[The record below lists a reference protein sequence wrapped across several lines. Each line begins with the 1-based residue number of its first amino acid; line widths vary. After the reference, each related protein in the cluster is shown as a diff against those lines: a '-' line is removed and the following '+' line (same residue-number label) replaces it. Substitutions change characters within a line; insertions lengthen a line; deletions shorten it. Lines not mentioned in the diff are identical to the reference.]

1 MKLYLFLLAFFMAA
15 VGFAQDT
22 LSNYRT
28 KKAVVTDTVVV
39 DSFSINPSRF
49 RVLDKTG
56 SVIDSLSYTVDYEKG
71 TVVFSE
77 EMQRSQDSVTIEY
90 LRYPLF
96 LTRDYYTFDKN
107 LIVENTGAIEKL
119 YSLDESTA
127 DNTFT
132 PFDGLN
138 TVGSISRGITIG
150 NNQNAVLNSQLDL
163 QITGKLSDKV
173 SIRASI
179 QDANIPTQEGGYSQ
193 SLDEFDQIFIELY
206 SDKWKIRAGDVDL
219 ENNNSY
225 FGRFN
230 KKVQG
235 IALGGTFDHENGAKT
250 SAFASGAIVRG
261 VFQRSQFTGQ
271 EGNQGPYKLVGP
283 NGELFILI
291 VSGSERVYVNGL
303 LLQRGENNDYVI
315 DYNAGE
321 ITFNSTYPITANMR
335 ISVEYQYTDRNFT
348 RFIGYGGG
356 NYSSEKLDIGTY
368 VYSENDAKNQ
378 PLQQNL
384 SEEQVTILQAAGD
397 DMDAMTAPSAVPDSY
412 SENKI
417 LYRKEIINGQEVFV
431 FSTNPDDELFSVR
444 FTLVGD
450 NQGNYVISNQS
461 AISRIF
467 EYVQPINGVPQGNY
481 EPIIQLNAPTKLQI
495 GGLNGNYRPSEKT
508 DIGFEVAGSKNDLNL
523 FSNLD
528 DGDNDGFAGRL
539 TAKQQLLK
547 TQDTLQINGYG
558 TLDFINRDFRT
569 IERLYNI
576 EFNRDW
582 NLINP
587 VGDQRFI
594 TSGVEFFQP
603 EIGGATYEFQNLD
616 FSENFSGVR
625 HVVSSAIQLKKL
637 RIQTNASLVNS
648 KSDSL
653 DSKFTRLANTTTY
666 SFNKSWVGGKVG
678 YEDNQ
683 VRTIEDN
690 QLTPVS
696 QKFQSYESF
705 AGIGDS
711 TNVFVE
717 AGYRHQI
724 NDSISNAELKKVNS
738 SNTYFLKSKL
748 ISNENTQLSVFANY
762 RVLKREAIESA
773 DTTGLTTNINPIV
786 RNREEQFE
794 KSLNSRIIYN
804 QSFLDNGIRLNTT
817 LESNNGVVPQQE
829 FTYVKVDPG
838 QGVYTWN
845 DYNNNGIQDLEEFEV
860 AQFQDQAE
868 YVRVLLPNQIFVK
881 IRQNKFSQ
889 IVTLNP
895 QQWSNK
901 EGIFKVLSQ
910 FYNQTSYVIDRKV
923 RRDNDG
929 FNINPFED
937 GGDDQLGLNLN
948 FRNALFF
955 NRGKQRYTTSYTY
968 ISSSSDNLLSVG
980 LQKNTLQSHQVK
992 FNHKVW
998 ESWLFNLD
1006 GALGNNKSTSENFP
1020 ARNFKLDTYEFQ
1032 PKVSY
1037 LLDRQTRF
1045 DVFYQF
1051 ANKDNVLGNMEELN
1065 QQKLGASFAY
1075 SNAEKISMNG
1085 EFNYITNDF
1094 TGSAFSPVAYQML
1107 EGLQPGTNF
1116 TWRVLFQKRITKYLD
1131 ANLSYFG
1138 RKSETSKT
1146 VHTGSVQLRA
1156 YF

>member
-1 MKLYLFLLAFFMAA
+1 MAA

-56 SVIDSLSYTVDYEKG
+56 SVIDSLSYTVDYENG

-77 EMQRSQDSVTIEY
+77 EMQQAQDSVTIEY

-96 LTRDYYTFDKN
+96 LTREYYTFDKN

-219 ENNNSY
+219 ENKNSY

-384 SEEQVTILQAAGD
+384 SEEQVAILQTAGD

-594 TSGVEFFQP
+594 TSGVAFFQP

-637 RIQTNASLVNS
+637 RIQTNASLLNS

-683 VRTIEDN
+683 VRTIEDD

-696 QKFQSYESF
+696 QKFQSYEGF

-724 NDSISNAELKKVNS
+724 NDSISNATLQKVNS
-738 SNTYFLKSKL
+738 SNTYFIKSKL
-748 ISNENTQLSVFANY
+748 ISNENTQLSIFANY
-762 RVLKREAIESA
+762 RVLKREAIESS
-773 DTTGLTTNINPIV
+773 DTTSFSTLNLIEP
-786 RNREEQFE
+786 RREEQLE

-804 QSFLDNGIRLNTT
+804 QSLFDNGIRLNTT

-968 ISSSSDNLLSVG
+968 ISSSSNNLLSVG

-1065 QQKLGASFAY
+1065 QQKLGVSFAY

-1116 TWRVLFQKRITKYLD
+1116 TWRALFQKRITKYLD

>member
-1 MKLYLFLLAFFMAA
+1 MKLYLFILAFLIAA

-22 LSNYRT
+22 PSNYRT
-28 KKAVVTDTVVV
+28 KKTVVTDTVVV

-49 RVLDKTG
+49 RVIDNTG
-56 SVIDSLSYTVDYEKG
+56 AVIDSLSYTVDYEKG

-77 EMQRSQDSVTIEY
+77 EIKQSKDSITIEY

-119 YSLDESTA
+119 YSLEESTA
-127 DNTFT
+127 GNTFT

-206 SDKWKIRAGDVDL
+206 SDNWKIRAGDVDL

-225 FGRFN
+225 FGRFT

-235 IALGGTFDHENGAKT
+235 IALGGTFEHENGAKT

-261 VFQRSQFTGQ
+261 VFQRSEFTGQ

-321 ITFNSTYPITANMR
+321 IKFNPTYPITANMR
-335 ISVEYQYTDRNFT
+335 ITVEYQYSDRSYT

-356 NYSSEKLDIGTY
+356 NYNSEKLDIGTY
-368 VYSENDAKNQ
+368 IYSENDAKNQ

-384 SEEQVTILQAAGD
+384 SEEQVAILGAAGD
-397 DMDAMTAPSAVPDSY
+397 DMDKMIAPSAIPDSY

-417 LYRKEIINGQEVFV
+417 LYKKEVIDGQEVFV
-431 FSTNPDDELFSVR
+431 FSNNPEDELFSVR
-444 FTLVGD
+444 FTLVGN
-450 NQGNYVISNQS
+450 NQGNYVVSDQS

-467 EYVQPINGVPQGNY
+467 EYVAPLNGVPQGNY

-495 GGLNGNYRPSEKT
+495 GGLNGRYRPSEKT
-508 DIGFEVAGSKNDLNL
+508 DIGFEIAGSQNDLNL
-523 FSNLD
+523 FSNID
-528 DGDNDGFAGRL
+528 DGNNDGFAGRL
-539 TAKQQLLK
+539 TARQQILN
-547 TQDTLQINGYG
+547 TQDTLQVNGYG
-558 TLDFINRDFRT
+558 TVDFINKDFRT

-587 VGDQRFI
+587 MGDQRFI
-594 TSGVEFFQP
+594 TSGVDFSHP
-603 EIGGATYEFQNLD
+603 EIGGGSYEFQNLD

-625 HVVSSAIQLKKL
+625 HVITSAIKLKNL
-637 RIQTNASLVNS
+637 RSRTNASLLNS

-653 DSKFTRLANTTTY
+653 ESKFTRLANTTTY
-666 SFNKSWVGGKVG
+666 SFNKSWVGGKIA

-683 VRTIEDN
+683 VRTIQDDE
-690 QLTPVS
+690 LTPVS
-696 QKFQSYESF
+696 QKFQSYEAF

-724 NDSISNAELKKVNS
+724 NDSIRNATLEKVNS

-748 ISNENTQLSVFANY
+748 ISNDNTQLSVFANY
-762 RVLKREAIESA
+762 RVLKREALQNKDSI
-773 DTTGLTTNINPIV
+773 GLSEVINPIV
-786 RNREEQFE
+786 SREESLE
-794 KSLNSRIIYN
+794 KSLNSRITYN
-804 QSFLDNGIRLNTT
+804 QSLFDNGIRLNTT

-845 DYNNNGIQDLEEFEV
+845 DYNDNGVQELEEFEV

-868 YVRVLLPNQIFVK
+868 YVRVLLPNQVFIK

-901 EGIFKVLSQ
+901 EGFFKILSK

-929 FNINPFED
+929 FNINPFEN
-937 GGDDQLGLNLN
+937 GGDNQLGLNLN

-980 LQKNTLQSHQVK
+980 LQKNTLQSHQLK

-998 ESWLFNLD
+998 ESWLLNLK
-1006 GALGNNKSTSENFP
+1006 GALGNNESTSENFSG
-1020 ARNFKLDTYEFQ
+1020 RNFQLDTYEFE
-1032 PKVSY
+1032 PKISY

-1051 ANKDNVLGNMEELN
+1051 ANKDNTLGEMEQLN
-1065 QQKLGASFAY
+1065 QQKLGVSFAY

-1085 EFNYITNDF
+1085 ELNYITNDF
-1094 TGSAFSPVAYQML
+1094 SGSAFSPVAYQML

-1116 TWRVLFQKRITKYLD
+1116 TWQVLFQKRITKYLD

>member
-1 MKLYLFLLAFFMAA
+1 M
-15 VGFAQDT
+15 
-22 LSNYRT
+22 
-28 KKAVVTDTVVV
+28 
-39 DSFSINPSRF
+39 
-49 RVLDKTG
+49 
-56 SVIDSLSYTVDYEKG
+56 
-71 TVVFSE
+71 
-77 EMQRSQDSVTIEY
+77 
-90 LRYPLF
+90 
-96 LTRDYYTFDKN
+96 
-107 LIVENTGAIEKL
+107 
-119 YSLDESTA
+119 
-127 DNTFT
+127 
-132 PFDGLN
+132 
-138 TVGSISRGITIG
+138 
-150 NNQNAVLNSQLDL
+150 
-163 QITGKLSDKV
+163 
-173 SIRASI
+173 
-179 QDANIPTQEGGYSQ
+179 
-193 SLDEFDQIFIELY
+193 
-206 SDKWKIRAGDVDL
+206 
-219 ENNNSY
+219 
-225 FGRFN
+225 
-230 KKVQG
+230 
-235 IALGGTFDHENGAKT
+235 
-250 SAFASGAIVRG
+250 
-261 VFQRSQFTGQ
+261 
-271 EGNQGPYKLVGP
+271 
-283 NGELFILI
+283 
-291 VSGSERVYVNGL
+291 
-303 LLQRGENNDYVI
+303 
-315 DYNAGE
+315 
-321 ITFNSTYPITANMR
+321 
-335 ISVEYQYTDRNFT
+335 
-348 RFIGYGGG
+348 
-356 NYSSEKLDIGTY
+356 
-368 VYSENDAKNQ
+368 
-378 PLQQNL
+378 
-384 SEEQVTILQAAGD
+384 
-397 DMDAMTAPSAVPDSY
+397 
-412 SENKI
+412 
-417 LYRKEIINGQEVFV
+417 
-431 FSTNPDDELFSVR
+431 
-444 FTLVGD
+444 
-450 NQGNYVISNQS
+450 
-461 AISRIF
+461 
-467 EYVQPINGVPQGNY
+467 
-481 EPIIQLNAPTKLQI
+481 
-495 GGLNGNYRPSEKT
+495 
-508 DIGFEVAGSKNDLNL
+508 
-523 FSNLD
+523 
-528 DGDNDGFAGRL
+528 
-539 TAKQQLLK
+539 
-547 TQDTLQINGYG
+547 
-558 TLDFINRDFRT
+558 
-569 IERLYNI
+569 
-576 EFNRDW
+576 
-582 NLINP
+582 
-587 VGDQRFI
+587 GDQRFI
-594 TSGVEFFQP
+594 TSGLEFFQP

-637 RIQTNASLVNS
+637 RIQTNASLLNS

-683 VRTIEDN
+683 VRTIEDD

-696 QKFQSYESF
+696 QKFQSYEGF

-804 QSFLDNGIRLNTT
+804 QSLLDNGIRLNTT

-1116 TWRVLFQKRITKYLD
+1116 KWRVLFQKRITKYLD

>member
-1 MKLYLFLLAFFMAA
+1 MKLYLFLLAFFIAA
-15 VGFAQDT
+15 AGFAQDT

-28 KKAVVTDTVVV
+28 KKVVITDTVVV

-56 SVIDSLSYTVDYEKG
+56 AIIDSLSYTVDYEKG

-77 EMQRSQDSVTIEY
+77 EAQQSQDTITIEY

-119 YSLDESTA
+119 YSLEESTA

-193 SLDEFDQIFIELY
+193 SLDEFDQIFIELF
-206 SDKWKIRAGDVDL
+206 SDNWKIRAGDVDL

-225 FGRFN
+225 FGRFT

-235 IALGGTFDHENGAKT
+235 IALGGTLDHENGAKT
-250 SAFASGAIVRG
+250 SAFASGAIVKG

-321 ITFNSTYPITANMR
+321 ITFNSTYPVTANMR
-335 ISVEYQYTDRNFT
+335 ISVEYQYTDRSYT

-368 VYSENDAKNQ
+368 VYSESDAKNQ

-384 SEEQVTILQAAGD
+384 SEEQVAILQAAGD
-397 DMDAMTAPSAVPDSY
+397 DMDAMTAPSAIPDSY

-417 LYRKEIINGQEVFV
+417 LYRKDVINGQEVFV
-431 FSTNPDDELFSVR
+431 FSSNPDDELFSVR
-444 FTLVGD
+444 FSLVGD
-450 NQGNYVISNQS
+450 NQGNYVVSDQS

-467 EYVQPINGVPQGNY
+467 EYAPPINGVPQGNY
-481 EPIIQLNAPTKLQI
+481 EPIIQLNAPMKLQI
-495 GGLNGNYRPSEKT
+495 GGLNGTYRPSEKT
-508 DIGFEVAGSKNDLNL
+508 NIGFEVAGSKNDLNL
-523 FSNLD
+523 FSNID

-539 TAKQQLLK
+539 TAKQQILK

-587 VGDQRFI
+587 MGDQRFI
-594 TSGVEFFQP
+594 TSGVEFFHP
-603 EIGGATYEFQNLD
+603 EIGGGSYEFQNLD

-625 HVVSSAIQLKKL
+625 HVISSAIQLKKL
-637 RIQTNASLVNS
+637 RSRTNISLLNS
-648 KSDSL
+648 KGDSL
-653 DSKFTRLANTTTY
+653 DSKFTRVANTTTY

-683 VRTIEDN
+683 VRAIENN

-696 QKFQSYESF
+696 QKFQSYEGF

-724 NDSISNAELKKVNS
+724 NDSISNARLQKVNS
-738 SNTYFLKSKL
+738 SNTYFMKSKL
-748 ISNENTQLSVFANY
+748 ISNETTQLSVFANY
-762 RVLKREAIESA
+762 RVLKREPTPRDS
-773 DTTGLTTNINPIV
+773 TGLSTINPPV
-786 RNREEQFE
+786 TSEEEQLE

-804 QSFLDNGIRLNTT
+804 QSLFDNGIRLNTT

-829 FTYVKVDPG
+829 FTYVKVDAG

-845 DYNNNGIQDLEEFEV
+845 DYNDNGVQDLEEFEV

-868 YVRVLLPNQIFVK
+868 YVRILLPNQIFVK

-901 EGIFKVLSQ
+901 EGFFKVLSK

-929 FNINPFED
+929 FNINPFEN
-937 GGDDQLGLNLN
+937 GGNNQLGLNLN

-955 NRGKQRYTTSYTY
+955 NRGKQQYTTSYTY

-980 LQKNTLQSHQVK
+980 LQKNKLQSHQLK

-998 ESWLFNLD
+998 ESWLFNLN
-1006 GALGNNKSTSENFP
+1006 GALGNNESTSENFP
-1020 ARNFKLDTYEFQ
+1020 ARNYKLDTYEFQ

-1045 DVFYQF
+1045 DVFYQYG
-1051 ANKDNVLGNMEELN
+1051 NKDNTLGNMEQLN

-1116 TWRVLFQKRITKYLD
+1116 TWQLLFQKRITKYLD

-1146 VHTGSVQLRA
+1146 IHTGSVQLRA

>member
-1 MKLYLFLLAFFMAA
+1 MKLYLFLLTFFMAA
-15 VGFAQDT
+15 AGFAQDT

-28 KKAVVTDTVVV
+28 KKVVITDTVVV

-56 SVIDSLSYTVDYEKG
+56 AIIDSLSYTVDYERS
-71 TVVFSE
+71 TVIFSE
-77 EMQRSQDSVTIEY
+77 ETLQSQDTITIEY

-119 YSLDESTA
+119 YSLEESTA

-193 SLDEFDQIFIELY
+193 SLDEFDQIFIELF
-206 SDKWKIRAGDVDL
+206 SDNWKIRAGDVDL
-219 ENNNSY
+219 ENKNSY
-225 FGRFN
+225 FGRFT

-235 IALGGTFDHENGAKT
+235 IALGGTLEHESGAKT
-250 SAFASGAIVRG
+250 SAFASGAIVKG

-335 ISVEYQYTDRNFT
+335 ISVEYQYTDRSYT

-368 VYSENDAKNQ
+368 VYSESDAKNQ

-384 SEEQVTILQAAGD
+384 SEEQVAILQAAGD
-397 DMDAMTAPSAVPDSY
+397 DMDAMTAPSAIPDSY

-431 FSTNPDDELFSVR
+431 FSSNPDDELFSVR
-444 FTLVGD
+444 FTLVGN
-450 NQGNYVISNQS
+450 NQGNYVISDQS

-467 EYVQPINGVPQGNY
+467 EYVPPINGVPQGNY
-481 EPIIQLNAPTKLQI
+481 EPIIQLNAPMKLQI
-495 GGLNGNYRPSEKT
+495 GGLNGSYRPSEKT

-523 FSNLD
+523 FSNID

-539 TAKQQLLK
+539 AARQRLLN
-547 TQDTLQINGYG
+547 TQDTLQVNGFATVDYINK
-558 TLDFINRDFRT
+558 DFRT

-587 VGDQRFI
+587 MGDQRFI
-594 TSGVEFFQP
+594 TSGVEFSHP
-603 EIGGATYEFQNLD
+603 EIGSGTYEFQNLD

-625 HVVSSAIQLKKL
+625 HVISSAIQLKKL
-637 RIQTNASLVNS
+637 RSRTNASLLNS

-653 DSKFTRLANTTTY
+653 DSKFTRIANTTTY
-666 SFNKSWVGGKVG
+666 SFDKSWVGGKVG

-696 QKFQSYESF
+696 QKFQSYEGF

-724 NDSISNAELKKVNS
+724 NDSISNARLQKVNS
-738 SNTYFLKSKL
+738 SNTYFMKSKL
-748 ISNENTQLSVFANY
+748 ISNETTQLSVFANY
-762 RVLKREAIESA
+762 RVLKREPILRDSIGFF
-773 DTTGLTTNINPIV
+773 TVNPPATSQK
-786 RNREEQFE
+786 EQLE

-804 QSFLDNGIRLNTT
+804 QSFFENGIWLNTT

-829 FTYVKVDPG
+829 FTYVKVDAG

-845 DYNNNGIQDLEEFEV
+845 DYNNNGVQDLEEFEV

-868 YVRVLLPNQIFVK
+868 YVRILLPNQVFVK

-895 QQWSNK
+895 QQWSSK
-901 EGIFKVLSQ
+901 EGFFKVLSK

-937 GGDDQLGLNLN
+937 GGSNQLGLNLN

-955 NRGKQRYTTSYTY
+955 NRGKQKYTTSYTY

-980 LQKNTLQSHQVK
+980 LQKNKLQSHQLK

-998 ESWLFNLD
+998 ESWLFNLN
-1006 GALGNNKSTSENFP
+1006 GALGINESTSENFP
-1020 ARNFKLDTYEFQ
+1020 ARNYKLDTYEFQ

-1037 LLDRQTRF
+1037 LLDQQTRF

-1051 ANKDNVLGNMEELN
+1051 ANKDNILGNMEQLN

-1131 ANLSYFG
+1131 ANLSYLG

>member
-1 MKLYLFLLAFFMAA
+1 MAA
-15 VGFAQDT
+15 TSFAQDT

-28 KKAVVTDTVVV
+28 KKTVIADTVVV
-39 DSFSINPSRF
+39 DSLSINPSHF

-56 SVIDSLSYTVDYEKG
+56 AAIDSLSYSVDYENG
-71 TVVFSE
+71 TVVFSDFPTDKE
-77 EMQRSQDSVTIEY
+77 GKTNKVQDSITIEY

-96 LTRDYYTFDKN
+96 LTREYYTFDKN
-107 LIVENTGAIEKL
+107 LIVEKTGAIEKL
-119 YSLDESTA
+119 YSLDESTT

-138 TVGSISRGITIG
+138 TVGSISRGVTIG

-206 SDKWKIRAGDVDL
+206 SDNWKIRAGDVDL

-225 FGRFN
+225 FGQFT

-235 IALGGTFDHENGAKT
+235 IALGGTLEHENGAKT
-250 SAFASGAIVRG
+250 SAFASGAIVKG
-261 VFQRSQFTGQ
+261 VFQRSEFTGQ

-303 LLQRGENNDYVI
+303 LLQRGESNDYVI

-321 ITFNSTYPITANMR
+321 ITFNPTYPITANMR
-335 ISVEYQYTDRNFT
+335 ITVEYQYTDRNYT

-368 VYSENDAKNQ
+368 IYSENDAKNQ

-384 SEEQVTILQAAGD
+384 SEEQVAILKAAGD
-397 DMDAMTAPSAVPDSY
+397 DMDKMIAPSAVPDSY

-417 LYRKEIINGQEVFV
+417 LYKKELIDGQEVFV
-431 FSTNPDDELFSVR
+431 FSNDPEDELFSVR
-444 FTLVGD
+444 FTLVGN
-450 NQGNYVISNQS
+450 NQGNYVVSDQS

-467 EYVQPINGVPQGNY
+467 EYVAPINGVPQGNY

-495 GGLNGNYRPSEKT
+495 GGLNGQYRLSEKT
-508 DIGFEVAGSKNDLNL
+508 NIGFEVAGSRNDLNL

-528 DGDNDGFAGRL
+528 DGNNDGFAGRL
-539 TAKQQLLK
+539 TAKQQLLN
-547 TQDTLQINGYG
+547 TQDTLQVNGYG
-558 TLDFINRDFRT
+558 TLDFINSDFRT

-582 NLINP
+582 NLIDP
-587 VGDQRFI
+587 MGDQRFI
-594 TSGVEFFQP
+594 TAGASFSHPG
-603 EIGGATYEFQNLD
+603 IGNGSYEFQNLD

-637 RIQTNASLVNS
+637 RIRTNGSLLNS

-653 DSKFTRLANTTTY
+653 ESKFTRLANTTSY
-666 SFNKSWVGGKVG
+666 SFNKGWVGGKIA

-683 VRTIEDN
+683 VRTVNNDK
-690 QLTPVS
+690 LTPVS
-696 QKFQSYESF
+696 QKFQSYEAY

-724 NDSISNAELKKVNS
+724 NDSIHNATLQKVNS
-738 SNTYFLKSKL
+738 SNTYFMKSKL
-748 ISNENTQLSVFANY
+748 INSDNAQLSVFANY
-762 RVLKREAIESA
+762 RVLKQEALPSEDS
-773 DTTGLTTNINPIV
+773 TGLSETTSPIEQ
-786 RNREEQFE
+786 REEQLE
-794 KSLNSRIIYN
+794 KSLNSRIIYSQGLFN
-804 QSFLDNGIRLNTT
+804 NGIRLNTT
-817 LESNNGVVPQQE
+817 LESNNGVVPRQE

-838 QGVYTWN
+838 QGVYTWI
-845 DYNNNGIQDLEEFEV
+845 DYNNNGVQELEEFEV

-868 YVRVLLPNQIFVK
+868 YVRVLLPNQLFVK

-901 EGIFKVLSQ
+901 EGIFKVLSK
-910 FYNQTSYVIDRKV
+910 FYNQISYLIDRKV
-923 RRDNDG
+923 KRNNDG

-968 ISSSSDNLLSVG
+968 IASSSDNLLSVG
-980 LQKNTLQSHQVK
+980 LQKNTLQSHQLK

-998 ESWLFNLD
+998 EGWLFNLEA
-1006 GALGNNKSTSENFP
+1006 ALGNNESTSENFP
-1020 ARNFKLDTYEFQ
+1020 RRNFKLDTYEFE

-1037 LLDRQTRF
+1037 LLNPQTRF

-1051 ANKDNVLGNMEELN
+1051 ANKDNTLGDMEVLN
-1065 QQKLGASFAY
+1065 QQKLGVSFAY
-1075 SNAEKISMNG
+1075 SNAEKISVNG

-1094 TGSAFSPVAYQML
+1094 SGSAFSPVAYQML

-1116 TWRVLFQKRITKYLD
+1116 TWQLLFQKRITKYLD

>member
-1 MKLYLFLLAFFMAA
+1 MKLYLFILAFLIAA

-22 LSNYRT
+22 PSNYRT
-28 KKAVVTDTVVV
+28 KKTVVTDTVVV

-49 RVLDKTG
+49 RVIDNTG
-56 SVIDSLSYTVDYEKG
+56 AVIDSLSYTVDYEKG

-77 EMQRSQDSVTIEY
+77 EIKQSKDSITIEY

-96 LTRDYYTFDKN
+96 LTRDYYMFDKN

-119 YSLDESTA
+119 YSLEESTA

-206 SDKWKIRAGDVDL
+206 SDNWKIRAGDVDL

-225 FGRFN
+225 FGRFT

-235 IALGGTFDHENGAKT
+235 IALGGTFEHENGAKT

-261 VFQRSQFTGQ
+261 VFQRSEFTGQ

-321 ITFNSTYPITANMR
+321 IKFNPTYPITANMR
-335 ISVEYQYTDRNFT
+335 ITVEYQYSDRSYT

-356 NYSSEKLDIGTY
+356 NYNSEKLDIGTY
-368 VYSENDAKNQ
+368 IYSENDAKNQ

-384 SEEQVTILQAAGD
+384 SEEQVAILWAAGD
-397 DMDAMTAPSAVPDSY
+397 DMDKMIAPSAIPDSY

-417 LYRKEIINGQEVFV
+417 LYKKEVIDGQEVFV
-431 FSTNPDDELFSVR
+431 FSNNPEDELFSVR
-444 FTLVGD
+444 FTLVGN
-450 NQGNYVISNQS
+450 NQGNYVVSDQS

-467 EYVQPINGVPQGNY
+467 EYVAPLNGAPQGNY

-495 GGLNGNYRPSEKT
+495 GGLNGRYRPSEKT
-508 DIGFEVAGSKNDLNL
+508 DIGFEIAGSQNDLNL
-523 FSNLD
+523 FSNID
-528 DGDNDGFAGRL
+528 DGNNDGFAGRL
-539 TAKQQLLK
+539 TARQQILN
-547 TQDTLQINGYG
+547 TQDTLQVNGYG
-558 TLDFINRDFRT
+558 TVDFINKDFRT

-587 VGDQRFI
+587 MGDRRFI
-594 TSGVEFFQP
+594 TSGVDFSHP
-603 EIGGATYEFQNLD
+603 EIGGGSYEFQNLD

-625 HVVSSAIQLKKL
+625 HVITSAIKLKNL
-637 RIQTNASLVNS
+637 RSRTNASLLNS

-653 DSKFTRLANTTTY
+653 ESKFTRLANTTTY
-666 SFNKSWVGGKVG
+666 SFNKSWVGGKIA

-683 VRTIEDN
+683 VRTLQDN
-690 QLTPVS
+690 ELTPVS
-696 QKFQSYESF
+696 QKFQSYEAF

-724 NDSISNAELKKVNS
+724 NDSIRNATLEKVNS

-748 ISNENTQLSVFANY
+748 ISNDNTQLSVFANY
-762 RVLKREAIESA
+762 RVLKREALQNEDSI
-773 DTTGLTTNINPIV
+773 GLSEVISPIV
-786 RNREEQFE
+786 SREESLE
-794 KSLNSRIIYN
+794 KSLNSRITYN
-804 QSFLDNGIRLNTT
+804 QSLFDNGIRLNTT

-845 DYNNNGIQDLEEFEV
+845 DYNDNGVQELEEFEV

-868 YVRVLLPNQIFVK
+868 YVRVLLPNQVFIK

-901 EGIFKVLSQ
+901 EGFFKILSK

-929 FNINPFED
+929 FNINPFEN
-937 GGDDQLGLNLN
+937 GGDNQLGLNLN

-980 LQKNTLQSHQVK
+980 LQKNTLQSHQLK

-998 ESWLFNLD
+998 ESWLLNLK
-1006 GALGNNKSTSENFP
+1006 GALGNNESTSENFSG
-1020 ARNFKLDTYEFQ
+1020 RNFQLDTYEFE
-1032 PKVSY
+1032 PKISY

-1051 ANKDNVLGNMEELN
+1051 ANKDNTLGEMEQLN
-1065 QQKLGASFAY
+1065 QQKLGVSFAY
-1075 SNAEKISMNG
+1075 SNAEKISMSG
-1085 EFNYITNDF
+1085 ELNYITNDF
-1094 TGSAFSPVAYQML
+1094 SGSAFSPVAYQML

-1116 TWRVLFQKRITKYLD
+1116 TWQVLFQKRITKYLD